1 VSFDSRV
8 SLENSGALRGRR
20 AAQRAAH
27 APGAAEDCWMVD
39 RPEPVHVPVL
49 ARETIELLGGA
60 HPESAEGW
68 IIDATVGAG
77 GHTRLLLEAMPGVCV
92 LGLDQDPE
100 ILEVAARNLEGFGDR
115 VRLER
120 VRMSELSRHLR
131 KLALPAPIGWLCDI
145 GASSLQL
152 DRPERGFSFMADGP
166 LDMRMDPSRERTA
179 ADIVNRWDETD
190 LADLIYHEGGETR
203 SRQIARAICQDRRR
217 APFRR
222 TGALAHCIARAL
234 GSRGS
239 GRLHPATLTFQA
251 LRRAVNEEAEELTA
265 GLEAAQLTLADGG
278 VMCVISF
285 HSGEDGHAKRF
296 FKGGASE
303 GLWKILTKK
312 PMRPSRDEEQAN
324 ARARSA
330 RLRAARRIRSQGDSG
345 AFEAS
350 GGKLG
355 ERSAYTLADDR
366 PVGDGEE
373 AVE

>member
-1 VSFDSRV
+1 VSF
-8 SLENSGALRGRR
+8 ENTDALLGSSPGQRATRPSGA
-20 AAQRAAH
+20 
-27 APGAAEDCWMVD
+27 PEDSWMVD

-49 ARETIELLGGA
+49 AREITELLGGPRPDA
-60 HPESAEGW
+60 LEGW
-68 IIDATVGAG
+68 IVDATVGAG
-77 GHTRLLLEAMPGVCV
+77 GHTQRLLEAFPGVSV

-100 ILEVAARNLEGFGDR
+100 ILEVAARNLASFGDR

-120 VRMSELSRHLR
+120 VRMSELARHLR
-131 KLALPAPIGWLCDI
+131 KLGLPAPIGWLCDI

-179 ADIVNRWDETD
+179 ADIVNHWDETD

-239 GRLHPATLTFQA
+239 GRLHPATLAFQA
-251 LRRAVNEEAEELTA
+251 LRRAVNEEAEELAA
-265 GLEAAQLTLADGG
+265 GLEAAELTLADGG
-278 VMCVISF
+278 VLCVISF

-296 FKGGASE
+296 FKAGAGE
-303 GLWKILTKK
+303 GRWQVLTKK

-330 RLRAARRIRSQGDSG
+330 RLRAARRTRGQGDSG
-345 AFEAS
+345 ALEAS

-355 ERSAYTLADDR
+355 DSSAYTLADDR
-366 PVGDGEE
+366 PAGDGEG